1 MTHTYQGQ
9 IFLGLVSYCGLWAYG
24 CVIFPLLFSFHIN
37 SPKSRNSYHKTQ
49 TTRPT
54 QFSSKANTLC
64 KANTVGESPLAPR
77 KTSGQLKFLS
87 ILKCC
92 LSWKYL
98 ECRRSQLKQIH
109 DNKSIPFLWRNGT
122 RVSDKLS
129 LQRKVGPYLVA
140 WEWSCLLCPRT
151 SCEDVGLLNQD
162 MY

>member
-1 MTHTYQGQ
+1 MSDPNVGTSMELAQEDPGGPLRKPPETTTLSTIAVRSGSTR
-9 IFLGLVSYCGLWAYG
+9 I
-24 CVIFPLLFSFHIN
+24 VIALLQ
-37 SPKSRNSYHKTQ
+37 SRNSYHKTQ

-109 DNKSIPFLWRNGT
+109 DNKSIPFL
-122 RVSDKLS
+122 
-129 LQRKVGPYLVA
+129 
-140 WEWSCLLCPRT
+140 
-151 SCEDVGLLNQD
+151 
-162 MY
+162 